1 MTGYT
6 LAPLSFR
13 GNFMSGFLW
22 SHPSVEG
29 RDDLLGYTG
38 RLLISSLRGFASGG
52 RKIPSS
58 RPPPPPRRCHL
69 SKHTPAAPKNAKPT
83 TYRNSAETFG
93 GMPRTEFSTNSREF
107 LEPLSRSSEAQ
118 VGGTSNAVRNCQHG
132 VLLAELKA
140 SSTTWSMRNMSTS
153 LNWSERYG
161 GCGARRGN
169 PQRTGIW
176 SSRVICCASCTLKA
190 TAALLACN
198 VRLLLRL
205 AFGSS
210 ALSYLVWK

>member
-1 MTGYT
+1 MF
-6 LAPLSFR
+6 PL
-13 GNFMSGFLW
+13 
-22 SHPSVEG
+22 
-29 RDDLLGYTG
+29 
-38 RLLISSLRGFASGG
+38 RLLCAS
-52 RKIPSS
+52 RK
-58 RPPPPPRRCHL
+58 
-69 SKHTPAAPKNAKPT
+69 
-83 TYRNSAETFG
+83 EG
-93 GMPRTEFSTNSREF
+93 
-107 LEPLSRSSEAQ
+107 
-118 VGGTSNAVRNCQHG
+118 
-132 VLLAELKA
+132 LAEKEEREIGWCAFVVDL
-140 SSTTWSMRNMSTS
+140 STTWSMRNMSTS